1 MEPLERGRTVD
12 RAVTVAFALSGG
24 GNLGPMQA
32 GTVVALMEAG
42 IQPDLLVGTSVGAL
56 NAAFLASRPGLPG
69 AEALMA
75 AWICLKRRQAVRVSV
90 LGAFGGFLGFRSHL
104 LSDQSLRQLIREWIT
119 IERIEEATIPLAVT
133 ATDALTGECVLFTS
147 GPTEDALVASA
158 AIPGLFPTVSI
169 GGRWLVD
176 GSLSANQPVR
186 QAQQL
191 GADDVYVISTRTA
204 PRVRPPRGAIAVAM
218 NSVSLVTS
226 RVAREELLEASR
238 LARAA
243 EGHVWVVPT
252 SEPEA
257 PGPFDFRRSGQL
269 AREAYHRTQQWLAHE
284 LPDGPTPAIR
294 SEHRS

>member
-1 MEPLERGRTVD
+1 
-12 RAVTVAFALSGG
+12 VTVAFALSGG

-42 IQPDLLVGTSVGAL
+42 IRPDLLVGTSVGAL
-56 NAAFLASRPGLPG
+56 NAAFLASRPGRPG
-69 AEALMA
+69 ADELMA
-75 AWICLKRRQAVRVSV
+75 AWVGLRRRQAVRVSV

-104 LSDQSLRQLIREWIT
+104 LSDQSLRQLIRAWIP
-119 IERIEEATIPLAVT
+119 IQRIEDAGIPLAVT

-169 GGRWLVD
+169 DGRWLVD

-191 GADDVYVISTRTA
+191 GADVVYVISTRTA
-204 PRVRPPRGAIAVAM
+204 ARVRPPRGAIAVAM

-226 RVAREELLEASR
+226 RVAREELAEASR
-238 LARAA
+238 VADAA
-243 EGHVWVVPT
+243 GGRVLVVPT

-269 AREAYHRTQQWLAHE
+269 ARDAYRRTQQWLAHE
-284 LPDGPTPAIR
+284 RPDGSATATAVR
-294 SEHRS
+294 GESSS

>member
-1 MEPLERGRTVD
+1 M
-12 RAVTVAFALSGG
+12 TVAFALSGG

-42 IQPDLLVGTSVGAL
+42 IRPDLLVGTSVGAL
-56 NAAFLASRPGLPG
+56 NAAFLASRPGRPG
-69 AEALMA
+69 ADELMA
-75 AWICLKRRQAVRVSV
+75 AWVGLRRRQAVRVSV

-104 LSDQSLRQLIREWIT
+104 LSDQSLRQLIRAWIP
-119 IERIEEATIPLAVT
+119 IQRIEDAGIPLAVT

-169 GGRWLVD
+169 DGRWLVD

-191 GADDVYVISTRTA
+191 GADVVYVISTRTA
-204 PRVRPPRGAIAVAM
+204 ARVRPPRGAIAVAM

-226 RVAREELLEASR
+226 RVAREELAEASR
-238 LARAA
+238 VADAA
-243 EGHVWVVPT
+243 GGRVLVVPT

-269 AREAYHRTQQWLAHE
+269 ARDAYRRTQQWLADE
-284 LPDGPTPAIR
+284 RRDGSAAATALR
-294 SEHRS
+294 GESSS

>member
-1 MEPLERGRTVD
+1 
-12 RAVTVAFALSGG
+12 
-24 GNLGPMQA
+24 MQA

-42 IQPDLLVGTSVGAL
+42 IRPDLLVGTSVGAL
-56 NAAFLASRPGLPG
+56 NAAFLASRPGRPG
-69 AEALMA
+69 ADELMA
-75 AWICLKRRQAVRVSV
+75 AWVGLRRRQAVRVSV

-104 LSDQSLRQLIREWIT
+104 LSDHSLRQLIRAWIP
-119 IERIEEATIPLAVT
+119 IERIEDASIPLAVT

-158 AIPGLFPTVSI
+158 AIPGLFPTVSVD
-169 GGRWLVD
+169 GRWLVD

-191 GADDVYVISTRTA
+191 GADEVYVISTRTA
-204 PRVRPPRGAIAVAM
+204 ARVRPPRGAIAVAM

-226 RVAREELLEASR
+226 RVAREELAEASR
-238 LARAA
+238 VADSTGGR
-243 EGHVWVVPT
+243 VWVVPT

-269 AREAYHRTQQWLAHE
+269 ARDAYRRTRQWLAHE
-284 LPDGPTPAIR
+284 RPDAPAPTVR
-294 SEHRS
+294 GEHSS